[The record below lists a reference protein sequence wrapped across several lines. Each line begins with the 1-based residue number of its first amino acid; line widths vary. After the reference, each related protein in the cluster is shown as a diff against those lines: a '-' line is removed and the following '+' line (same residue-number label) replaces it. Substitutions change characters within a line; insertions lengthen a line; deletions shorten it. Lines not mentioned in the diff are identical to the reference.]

1 MIADM
6 GPSCNPEEV
15 FNRLVFEYQEKLLH
29 MCAMYLKDDAA
40 AEDAVQETFLKAYRA
55 LPRFRGECSEKT
67 WLMRIAMN
75 VCRDM
80 TRTAWFRHTDR
91 RVTPDELPQ
100 RAESEKGDENEA
112 LAQAILQLPRKYKDA
127 LLLYY
132 YQDMNQ
138 DEVAQALNIA
148 ASTVS
153 KRLKQAREK
162 LRVILERGRN
172 HEG

>member
-1 MIADM
+1 MIADL

-15 FNRLVFEYQEKLLH
+15 FNWLVFEYQEKLLH

-100 RAESEKGDENEA
+100 RAESEKSDENEA

-132 YQDMNQ
+132 YQEMSQ
-138 DEVAQALNIA
+138 DEVALALHTTPSNIC
-148 ASTVS
+148 
-153 KRLKQAREK
+153 KRLKRARDK
-162 LRVILERGRN
+162 LRTILEGGQSR
-172 HEG
+172 E